1 MVENAGRKVFLIV
14 ALVIASIALLVYKP
28 LTSGRSP
35 FPLGLDIAGG
45 ERLLYRINLEEA
57 ARQGLIVQGGDPSEL
72 MQQTIAVIRQRCDNS
87 GNTEAIIRRLGT
99 DRIEVSLPRMS
110 SVRSGLVTASL
121 RTAVAAEGLPAIEL
135 DASEETL
142 RSFPGSGGVIRIDGE
157 RMTYASRVGNAISMA
172 VPMMP
177 LAGNPI
183 SPTLLDAALVS
194 ARPFSIPS
202 NDLETS
208 HNLLPTAYSLRP
220 TAFTSG

>member
-110 SVRSGLVTASL
+110 SVSISVIAEP
-121 RTAVAAEGLPAIEL
+121 AEWAATVPVLP
-135 DASEETL
+135 
-142 RSFPGSGGVIRIDGE
+142 RSFRLS
-157 RMTYASRVGNAISMA
+157 T
-172 VPMMP
+172 
-177 LAGNPI
+177 
-183 SPTLLDAALVS
+183 
-194 ARPFSIPS
+194 
-202 NDLETS
+202 
-208 HNLLPTAYSLRP
+208 LPTREA
-220 TAFTSG
+220 